1 MWQLRKLYV
10 ACAGPGRAAY
20 IGVSEEKAHAF
31 EGCDVEQW
39 VCAVCVDGNGL
50 PEVVPIAKCSE
61 DDPCAGAV
69 IDIPMRLDD
78 LVVAPKA
85 WVARVDAEF
94 DALHF
99 DVTAPATSRSS

>member
-1 MWQLRKLYV
+1 MTALPTVGEINYPSAQDIRDGALRTMKLGLARV
-10 ACAGPGRAAY
+10 GINLNTLPG
-20 IGVSEEKAHAF
+20 S
-31 EGCDVEQW
+31 
-39 VCAVCVDGNGL
+39 
-50 PEVVPIAKCSE
+50 
-61 DDPCAGAV
+61 DPCAGAV

-78 LVVAPKA
+78 LVVDPKA